1 MGKEDPNV
9 YDHVIMAADVGSAQQ
24 ILNQTYAVYN
34 KFDSIKQSL
43 VKCNNN
49 SIGMMK
55 IAPDYR
61 VNNNRQIFKL

>member
-1 MGKEDPNV
+1 MDKEDPNI

-24 ILNQTYAVYN
+24 ILNRTYAGYN
-34 KFDSIKQSL
+34 KFDYIKQSL

-61 VNNNRQIFKL
+61 VNNNRKIFKL